1 MRGKIDPP
9 EFKLKLVKQVLSG
22 EKRPAQLCREHNIS
36 EAILLKWRHA
46 YAEKGDDAFQAANNE
61 LEILSRERQL
71 EKRVAELER
80 MIGQL
85 AFENSILKTV
95 LAHKTAPSGCSRCR
109 RRTRST
115 ADRND
120 LRHPNHAPECIDFL
134 ALRQH
139 LTGLGRPR
147 DVPLAAHQ
155 PSHGLPS

>member
-1 MRGKIDPP
+1 MKGRTYAP

-46 YAEKGDDAFQAANNE
+46 YAEKGDEAFKPANNE
-61 LEILSRERQL
+61 LEVLSRERQL

-120 LRHPNHAPECIDFL
+120 LRHPN
-134 ALRQH
+134 
-139 LTGLGRPR
+139 PR
-147 DVPLAAHQ
+147 SEYFDP
-155 PSHGLPS
+155 

>member
-1 MRGKIDPP
+1 MKGRTYAP
-9 EFKLKLVKQVLSG
+9 EFKLKLVKQVISR

-46 YAEKGDDAFQAANNE
+46 YAEKGDDAFKPVNNE
-61 LEILSRERQL
+61 LEMLSRERQL

-120 LRHPNHAPECIDFL
+120 LRHPN
-134 ALRQH
+134 
-139 LTGLGRPR
+139 PR
-147 DVPLAAHQ
+147 SEYFDP
-155 PSHGLPS
+155 